1 MLTWAM
7 LSDSFPRLSS
17 IITLRS
23 RPTTVAFSRLSDEEI
38 AEGWVLRG
46 DIAYSPRISTVAG
59 LRFQRDG
66 LDSPGYDEWYIFT
79 EPPPA
84 LGSIYH
90 GNYFDFQPGPGHVM
104 VFVNDPAFLLH
115 EPNPYLPGILE
126 RFWNQMQELQATTFI
141 ADGQDCVTLVS
152 TDHALIQTAAD
163 RLIRT
168 TPERQPPPS
177 AK

>member
-1 MLTWAM
+1 M
-7 LSDSFPRLSS
+7 
-17 IITLRS
+17 
-23 RPTTVAFSRLSDEEI
+23 
-38 AEGWVLRG
+38 
-46 DIAYSPRISTVAG
+46 
-59 LRFQRDG
+59 
-66 LDSPGYDEWYIFT
+66 
-79 EPPPA
+79 
-84 LGSIYH
+84 GSIYH